1 MSICKKC
8 QIYEEKC
15 QIYEAEIKIYE
26 EKCQIHKDHHH
37 YLSELFLKVDNM
49 QENFWIDR
57 HHTLW
62 NVAQDII
69 DKLTLEIDQLKIK
82 LKNVTKKPLIP
93 TH

>member
-1 MSICKKC
+1 MSICKIC

-15 QIYEAEIKIYE
+15 QIYE
-26 EKCQIHKDHHH
+26 DHN
-37 YLSELFLKVDNM
+37 LSELFLKVD
-49 QENFWIDR
+49 NFWIDR

-82 LKNVTKKPLIP
+82 LKNVTKNN
-93 TH
+93 